1 VRTELAAES
10 SRAITLRPDARIRR
24 REVICM
30 NHPADWARIVLQLLD
45 IVIQVVKLLKGS

>member
-1 VRTELAAES
+1 VQSELAAEGS
-10 SRAITLRPDARIRR
+10 HAITPKPDARIRR